1 VAAAER
7 LRQGIRALTAF
18 TRPVDY
24 PLVEAYL
31 NPAQRVL
38 FRRMKRAEQQ
48 HSIAILRDLLAEAPV
63 PPDLAVA
70 ALLHDVGKTRYPLAV
85 WMKTET
91 VLLKA
96 LAPAVARRWTDGDP
110 HNWLKR
116 GLVVSKHHPAW
127 SVALVQPTAATALA
141 LWLIQHHQSRAAD
154 LQAHPG
160 YPLLLRLQRADDA
173 N

>member
-1 VAAAER
+1 MAAATR
-7 LRQGIRALTAF
+7 LRQGLRALTAF

-24 PLVEAYL
+24 ALADAAL
-31 NPAQRVL
+31 NPAQRAL

-48 HSIAILRDLLAEAPV
+48 HSVAVLRDLLAEAPV
-63 PPDLAVA
+63 PPDLGVA

-96 LAPAVARRWTDGDP
+96 FVPALARRWTAGDP
-110 HNWLKR
+110 RHWLKR
-116 GLVVSKHHPAW
+116 GLIVSKFHPDW
-127 SVALVQPTAATALA
+127 SAALVQPTGASELA
-141 LWLIQHHQSRAAD
+141 LWLIANHQSRAAG
-154 LQAHPG
+154 LQTHPG